1 MQNQSPSTT
10 QSQPLSQTPDLTGN
24 TVGEKILEEA
34 SPASLEELMN
44 RAPQISDA
52 EADRIIDYLR
62 AQREKFAAQ
71 EAAPKP
77 KKAPRKKGP
86 NIDGTEHSLPP
97 EISVDELLKDIDL
110 DF

>member
-1 MQNQSPSTT
+1 MQSQSPSTPA
-10 QSQPLSQTPDLTGN
+10 SQPSSTTAN
-24 TVGEKILEEA
+24 AEHIGEKILEEA

-44 RAPQISDA
+44 RAPQITDA

-77 KKAPRKKGP
+77 KKAPRQKGP
-86 NIDGTEHSLPP
+86 ILSA
-97 EISVDELLKDIDL
+97 DELLKDIDL
-110 DF
+110 NF

>member
-1 MQNQSPSTT
+1 MCSS
-10 QSQPLSQTPDLTGN
+10 DLEP
-24 TVGEKILEEA
+24 VGEKILEEA

-52 EADRIIDYLR
+52 EADRIIEYLR

-77 KKAPRKKGP
+77 KKVPRQKGP
-86 NIDGTEHSLPP
+86 ILSA
-97 EISVDELLKDIDL
+97 DELLKDIDL
-110 DF
+110 NF

>member
-10 QSQPLSQTPDLTGN
+10 QSQPSSTTDNADL
-24 TVGEKILEEA
+24 LAEA

-77 KKAPRKKGP
+77 KKAPRQKGP
-86 NIDGTEHSLPP
+86 ILSA
-97 EISVDELLKDIDL
+97 DELLKDIDL
-110 DF
+110 NF

>member
-1 MQNQSPSTT
+1 MQSQSPSTPP
-10 QSQPLSQTPDLTGN
+10 SQPSSQSPTTEH
-24 TVGEKILEEA
+24 VGEKILEEA

-77 KKAPRKKGP
+77 KKAPRQKGP
-86 NIDGTEHSLPP
+86 ILSA
-97 EISVDELLKDIDL
+97 DELLKDIDL
-110 DF
+110 NF